1 MIPSLNRDCVLDE
14 ALPCRGWRCRETAL
28 TQHCVTFS
36 RPWISSTRTP
46 ERIDHYHFKM

>member
-14 ALPCRGWRCRETAL
+14 ALMQRLEMPREAL

-36 RPWISSTRTP
+36 RPWISQP
-46 ERIDHYHFKM
+46 APLAIDHYHFKM